1 MLHKITKFI
10 NPFMAALATAQI
22 CIMIAYG
29 VLTYHDGYGNQQKL
43 DEARQAAKDLEDSL
57 REPTPAPQE
66 YEYGQPD
73 LSYMFDLSMY
83 TYLGMCLTMTYLRK
97 YAYTSLGM
105 SFLMGCL
112 AQEYCC
118 LLLQWIPLAQ
128 CAMLQ
133 SQFKDVG
140 CPYGDN
146 PTLTKFENFQR
157 SQSCTCSSWDDLIA
171 VQISDFIKGQ
181 YGVVAVMISFG
192 ATLGK
197 VSPLQILIIVGFNV
211 TAYVGNKFLCV
222 DYRGGVDNTGSLYTT
237 HIFGAS
243 FGLGCSLLVS
253 GKRPS
258 ENPDNQP
265 RYQSNNYA
273 VLGSLFM
280 FITYPSFNC
289 YWAPAAL
296 RVYIATNTVMAL
308 LSGGMFSYI
317 WANLFYPEGP
327 SIMHLQDGVLA
338 AGVAAS
344 TPACMFVTPV
354 FMMVVGAGGSLFATL
369 SFRYLQ
375 HNIEDQDSQGITSL
389 HLLPGLWGALV
400 MELVCVLGIDNSYWT
415 LENMGLAPEIMP
427 HYGEQWASTETQALV
442 TAFSLFIGAL
452 SGAMTG
458 LIAKL
463 VGRSDLAG
471 SFSDHVFWIVPGDF
485 MHIGDKSALS
495 KIM

>member
-1 MLHKITKFI
+1 MMVL
-10 NPFMAALATAQI
+10 AAAQI
-22 CIMIAYG
+22 SLIIAYS
-29 VLTYHDGYGNQQKL
+29 VLSYHDGYGNQQKL
-43 DEARQAAKDLEDSL
+43 DEARQAEQDLENSL

-73 LSYMFDLSMY
+73 LSYMFDMNMY

-118 LLLQWIPLAQ
+118 LLLQWIPLAY
-128 CAMLQ
+128 CAQLQ

-140 CPYGDN
+140 CPYGNN
-146 PTLTKFENFQR
+146 PALSQFENNQR
-157 SQSCTCSSWDDLIA
+157 SLSCTCDSWSDKIGLS
-171 VQISDFIKGQ
+171 ISDFIKGQ

-197 VSPLQILIIVGFNV
+197 VSPLQILIITALNV

-243 FGLGCSLLVS
+243 FGLGVSLLVS

-258 ENPDNQP
+258 ENPDNRP

-280 FITYPSFNC
+280 FVTYPSFNC

-296 RVYIATNTVMAL
+296 RVYIATNTVRSRVGYVL
-308 LSGGMFSYI
+308 HI
-317 WANLFYPEGP
+317 VVCNR
-327 SIMHLQDGVLA
+327 HL
-338 AGVAAS
+338 
-344 TPACMFVTPV
+344 
-354 FMMVVGAGGSLFATL
+354 
-369 SFRYLQ
+369 
-375 HNIEDQDSQGITSL
+375 
-389 HLLPGLWGALV
+389 
-400 MELVCVLGIDNSYWT
+400 VLGVS
-415 LENMGLAPEIMP
+415 
-427 HYGEQWASTETQALV
+427 V
-442 TAFSLFIGAL
+442 
-452 SGAMTG
+452 
-458 LIAKL
+458 
-463 VGRSDLAG
+463 
-471 SFSDHVFWIVPGDF
+471 SFP
-485 MHIGDKSALS
+485 
-495 KIM
+495 